1 MRNKTIREKSRCA
14 NSMSDKSR
22 FLKQEH
28 NKKSGWNNISVN
40 YLFNKH
46 YKTC

>member
-28 NKKSGWNNISVN
+28 NKKKW
-40 YLFNKH
+40 LE
-46 YKTC
+46 